1 MAHIQHLARKRPTV
15 RFFGTECKI
24 ADMAHESIERQ
35 RIDAENALLRAE
47 NADLR
52 RLLAESIQ
60 CLHAAAAKLS
70 EHNRSHGARTVQ
82 ALTEVDSE

>member
-35 RIDAENALLRAE
+35 RIDAENA
-47 NADLR
+47 DLR

-82 ALTEVDSE
+82 ALTEIDSE